1 MKKIIDVAAAVIQRP
16 DGSFVLGQRAP
27 NTFYPGYWE
36 FPGGKVE
43 AGETP
48 RAALERELREELGI
62 EVLHA
67 HPWIVR
73 QHIYEHAHVRLH
85 FFRVQAWRGELCDH
99 IHAALSWQKAGEVTV
114 TPMLPANGPVLRALT
129 LPPLYAITQAAA
141 IGIEPQLARIERGL
155 REGVRLIQVREPDL
169 PEAARERFARRV
181 VALAHRAGAR
191 VLINGDGD
199 LARRVGA
206 DGVHLKAR
214 QLMQTARRPALPLAA
229 ASCHNVLEMARAAEL
244 ELDFVLLGPIRATT
258 SHPDASAMGWD
269 AFAEMV
275 PDYPLP
281 VFAIGG
287 MTAADLETAWANGAH
302 GIAAIRGAWSDEAAR
317 AG

>member
-1 MKKIIDVAAAVIQRP
+1 MTKIIDVAAAVIQRP

-27 NTFYPGYWE
+27 STFYPGYWE

-43 AGETP
+43 TGETP

-62 EVLHA
+62 EVVRA

-85 FFRVQAWRGELCDH
+85 FFRVLEWRGELCDH
-99 IHAALSWQKAGEVTV
+99 IHSALSWQQADAVTV

-129 LPPLYAITQAAA
+129 LPPVYGITQAAVS
-141 IGIEPQLARIERGL
+141 GIEPQMAQIERALGQGL
-155 REGVRLIQVREPDL
+155 RLIQVREPDL
-169 PEAARERFARRV
+169 PDTARERFARRV
-181 VALAHRAGAR
+181 VALAHRAGAK

-206 DGVHLKAR
+206 DGVHLKSR
-214 QLMQTARRPALPLAA
+214 QLMQTARRPSVGLAA
-229 ASCHNVLEMARAAEL
+229 ASCHNPLEMARAAEL
-244 ELDFVLLGPIRATT
+244 ELDFVLLGPIKATA
-258 SHPDASAMGWD
+258 SHPDAQAMGWD

-287 MTAADLETAWANGAH
+287 VVPADLETAWANGAH
-302 GIAAIRGAWSDEAAR
+302 GIAAIRGAWND
-317 AG
+317 

>member
-1 MKKIIDVAAAVIQRP
+1 MTKIIDVAAAVIQRP

-43 AGETP
+43 TGETP

-62 EVLHA
+62 EVVRA

-85 FFRVQAWRGELCDH
+85 FFRVLEWRGELCDH
-99 IHAALSWQKAGEVTV
+99 IHSALSWQKADAVTV

-129 LPPLYAITQAAA
+129 LPPVYGITRAAA
-141 IGIEPQLARIERGL
+141 VGVDAQIAQVERAIAQGL
-155 REGVRLIQVREPDL
+155 RLIQVREPDM
-169 PEAARERFARRV
+169 PAAARERFARRV
-181 VALAHRAGAR
+181 VALARRAGAK
-191 VLINGDGD
+191 VLISGDGD
-199 LARRVGA
+199 LARKVGA
-206 DGVHLKAR
+206 DGVHLKSR
-214 QLMQTARRPALPLAA
+214 QLMQTGRRPALELAG
-229 ASCHNVLEMARAAEL
+229 ASCHSALEMARAAEL
-244 ELDFVLLGPIRATT
+244 ELDFVLLGPIKATP
-258 SHPDASAMGWD
+258 SHPDAQAMGWD

-275 PDYPLP
+275 PGYPLP

-287 MTAADLETAWANGAH
+287 MASSDLEAAWANGAH
-302 GIAAIRGAWSDEAAR
+302 GIAAIRGAWSD
-317 AG
+317 

>member
-1 MKKIIDVAAAVIQRP
+1 MKRIIDVAAAVIQRP

-43 AGETP
+43 NGETP
-48 RAALERELREELGI
+48 RHALERELKEELGI
-62 EVLHA
+62 EVVQA

-85 FFRVQAWRGELCDH
+85 FFRVPEWRGELCDH
-99 IHAALSWQKAGEVTV
+99 IHSALSWQQADAVSV

-129 LPPLYAITQAAA
+129 LPPVYGITQASAV
-141 IGIEPQLARIERGL
+141 GIEAQIARIEHALGQGL
-155 REGVRLIQVREPDL
+155 RLIQVREPDM
-169 PEAARERFARRV
+169 PPAARERFARRV

-199 LARRVGA
+199 LARKVGA
-206 DGVHLKAR
+206 DGVHLKSR
-214 QLMQTARRPALPLAA
+214 QLMQTARRPAMALAG
-229 ASCHNVLEMARAAEL
+229 ASCHNALEMARAAEL
-244 ELDFVLLGPIRATT
+244 ELDFVVLGPVRATA
-258 SHPDASAMGWD
+258 SHPDAQIMGWEG
-269 AFAEMV
+269 FGELV

-281 VFAIGG
+281 IFAIGG
-287 MTAADLETAWANGAH
+287 MTAADLETAWASGAH
-302 GIAAIRGAWSDEAAR
+302 GIAAIRGAWQ
-317 AG
+317 